1 MFDWFKRGQAGGI
14 INTVVAV
21 ILILSV
27 LLTVTLDQVSTV
39 NTTAL
44 GTAGTSILNILGLG
58 VVVLA
63 LYVIFGPLMRR
74 D

>member
-1 MFDWFKRGQAGGI
+1 MKLFSKKGQAGGI